1 VAAKKANTRHVTALS
16 PRFAPAADRDVANA
30 TPIALCVASADCREA
45 RRGRRDRTPV
55 NPSRR
60 SVGQTKIAKDDD
72 AFTGPVATTYPGP
85 MGLCACKIIAISLNP
100 CSSSHNAS
108 MVAA

>member
-45 RRGRRDRTPV
+45 RRGRTPV

-85 MGLCACKIIAISLNP
+85 MGLCACKIIAISLNRR
-100 CSSSHNAS
+100 SSSHNAS